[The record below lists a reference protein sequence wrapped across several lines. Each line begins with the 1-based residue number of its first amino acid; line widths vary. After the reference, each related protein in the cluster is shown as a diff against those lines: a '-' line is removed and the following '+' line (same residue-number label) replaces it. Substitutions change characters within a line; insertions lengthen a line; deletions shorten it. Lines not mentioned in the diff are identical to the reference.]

1 MKKTNQLSFFV
12 LLALLIFSSCTM
24 QKRVYNRGIHIEW
37 FESKGSEK
45 VVALTTKK
53 QEKKRAKQI
62 DVIVNETNTFL
73 KDVEVSNPVVSSSI
87 FVNPV
92 KAFVPYTSD
101 RVSIKKN
108 NESTLYISKFVSK
121 KASVGNEIKNNNRN
135 VFSSSSSSENEDN
148 QGNIALSILGWI
160 LWGLG
165 IFMIIFVSI
174 LLGIMAVL
182 LGLLLITLG
191 KKKKGDSSKSEN
203 KADNKSDYIDV
214 VYLKNGGVIKGMIIE
229 QTPNV
234 QIKIQTKDGSIF
246 VYKFDEIEK
255 ITKEQS
261 K

>member
-1 MKKTNQLSFFV
+1 MKNNIQLIFFV
-12 LLALLIFSSCTM
+12 ILLLLSCSCTM
-24 QKRVYNRGIHIEW
+24 QKRVYNRGIHFEW

-45 VVALTTKK
+45 VVASNTNKP
-53 QEKKRAKQI
+53 EKKRAKQMN
-62 DVIVNETNTFL
+62 VIVNETNTFL
-73 KDVEVSNPVVSSSI
+73 KAVELRNPAVSSSI
-87 FVNPV
+87 FVNPTP
-92 KAFVPYTSD
+92 AFVTYTAGI
-101 RVSIKKN
+101 VSIKKN
-108 NESTLYISKFVSK
+108 NKSTLNKSKFVNK
-121 KASVGNEIKNNNRN
+121 NASVGNEIKNYNRT
-135 VFSSSSSSENEDN
+135 VFSSSSSSSENEDN